1 MTDLLNFTI
10 FFEDIYSDTSIGSC
24 RTLLP
29 FFQSESLNFTLLP
42 IENRLI
48 KRFEYERTLLWKF
61 SNEILIKNNVGTKGN
76 IQKIAV
82 PMRIGY

>member
-1 MTDLLNFTI
+1 M
-10 FFEDIYSDTSIGSC
+10 
-24 RTLLP
+24 P

-82 PMRIGY
+82 TMGIGY